1 MFNQMLNGRGTIVGG
16 VHRNF
21 TAIFFFR
28 ARTEVVGSVVHLQG
42 GIAIESNHVEITGV
56 VVGGRCWREVQSGK
70 QAKGVV
76 LVIGVVREVVLEIE
90 RGGSKL
96 VVGC

>member
-1 MFNQMLNGRGTIVGG
+1 M
-16 VHRNF
+16 
-21 TAIFFFR
+21 
-28 ARTEVVGSVVHLQG
+28 
-42 GIAIESNHVEITGV
+42 V

-76 LVIGVVREVVLEIE
+76 LVVGVVREVVLEIE

-96 VVGC
+96 VGGH

>member
-16 VHRNF
+16 VHGNF

-56 VVGGRCWREVQSGK
+56 MVGGRCGREVKSGE
-70 QAKGVV
+70 QAKGIV
-76 LVIGVVREVVLEIE
+76 LVVGVVREVVLEVE
-90 RGGSKL
+90 GCGSKL
-96 VVGC
+96 VGGH